1 MVHAG
6 SIMREPPHD
15 AASIARGLLAD
26 ETRTARLCDRHPG
39 VPAEIVEH
47 HVKRAAVQLTGEA
60 RIPDYLPILI
70 ERRASE
76 SLRECRGLDPSAY
89 AP

>member
-1 MVHAG
+1 MSAAEDGALVV
-6 SIMREPPHD
+6 D
-15 AASIARGLLAD
+15 APLVAHVLPVV
-26 ETRTARLCDRHPG
+26 TARLCDRHPG

-76 SLRECRGLDPSAY
+76 SLRECRGLDPSAH